1 MTNNYPEWLECRFN
15 PGNMEADTLVALIA
29 GLPFNSFMEDDI
41 FLLAYIGKNE
51 FTDEVIKEVDDICA
65 EFGISYEVNQMEQ
78 KDWNAEWEANFPP
91 VVVKDICTI
100 VAPFHTDAEI
110 IGRKI
115 VLSPKMAF
123 GTGHHETTYGMI
135 VKMDELDMRDKKVL
149 DFGSGTGVL
158 SIFASMKGANPID
171 AIDIE
176 GPAYD
181 NMLDNFKLNEID
193 NIVPILGGGE
203 KIDADGLYEVIL
215 ANITANVIL
224 DHLDILSVA
233 LKHEGTILF
242 SGFLESDLPTI
253 RIKAE
258 KTGLRYIDHIVN
270 GKWVIARF
278 VKD

>member
-1 MTNNYPEWLECRFN
+1 MTNNYPEWLECRFT

-41 FLLAYIGKNE
+41 YLLAYIGKNE
-51 FTDEVIKEVDDICA
+51 FTDEVKKEVDNICA

-115 VLSPKMAF
+115 VLSHKMAF

-181 NMLDNFKLNEID
+181 NMLDNFKLNDID

-203 KIDADGLYEVIL
+203 KIDADGYPVEIYNIL
-215 ANITANVIL
+215 GAGDAFG
-224 DHLDILSVA
+224 A
-233 LKHEGTILF
+233 
-242 SGFLESDLPTI
+242 GFI
-253 RIKAE
+253 Y
-258 KTGLRYIDHIVN
+258 GHVN
-270 GKWVIARF
+270 GWGWHKSARLGNACGAIVVTKHGCANFMPTYDEVMAF
-278 VKD
+278 VGARGGLD

>member
-1 MTNNYPEWLECRFN
+1 MTNNYPEWLECRFT

-41 FLLAYIGKNE
+41 YLLAYIGKNE
-51 FTDEVIKEVDDICA
+51 FTDEVKKEVDNICA

-181 NMLDNFKLNEID
+181 NMLDNFKLNDID

-242 SGFLESDLPTI
+242 SGFLENDLPTI

-270 GKWVIARF
+270 GKWVVARF

>member
-15 PGNMEADTLVALIA
+15 PANMEADTLVALIA
-29 GLPFNSFMEDDI
+29 DLPFNSFMEDDI

-51 FTDEVIKEVDDICA
+51 FTDEVKKEVDDICA

-135 VKMDELDMRDKKVL
+135 VKMDELDMRGKKVL

-158 SIFASMKGANPID
+158 SIFASMKGADAID

-203 KIDADGLYEVIL
+203 KIEGDGLYEVIL

-224 DHLDILSVA
+224 DHLEILTNA
-233 LKHEGTILF
+233 LKHAGTILF
-242 SGFLESDLPTI
+242 SGFLENDLPTI
-253 RIKAE
+253 RINAE
-258 KTGLRYIDHIVN
+258 KAGLRYIDHIVN

>member
-270 GKWVIARF
+270 GKWVVARF